1 MPSDLRIGQRG
12 IIKIF
17 IFCNFR
23 FERNIFTHR
32 IAAAIQKQRCEQS
45 AHSAVA
51 VVKRMN
57 TQEVVNENRNEN
69 ERIHVAFGNSTVELL
84 ANLVNGRRCFIGGKR
99 CENRVLF
106 SICVYAADI
115 VLHVLK
121 LTADTFTRM
130 TVKDFMQLQEIVGG
144 NGNIFITFVYDV
156 QNVPVTGNFFFVTCS
171 GRCLFGQKLFKP
183 CIGSADA
190 FDFVGSFGTLYLC
203 NLHELFKFLRLLPDI
218 QVLFAFHFVNSGNI
232 CNDFRIPL
240 LIFKGNVIKS
250 AHSVSPKT
258 ILFS

>member
-1 MPSDLRIGQRG
+1 MNKYITGLYFRLSQEDERAGESLSIDNQRQILRKYAEDHGFEIYGEYIDDGVSGTTFDRPEVQRLLDDAKAGVINTIIVKDLSRFGRNYIEVGQYLDYVFPAFG
-12 IIKIF
+12 IRF
-17 IFCNFR
+17 I
-23 FERNIFTHR
+23 
-32 IAAAIQKQRCEQS
+32 AIQDNVDS
-45 AHSAVA
+45 
-51 VVKRMN
+51 
-57 TQEVVNENRNEN
+57 ENRDSNAMEMMPIMN
-69 ERIHVAFGNSTVELL
+69 V
-84 ANLVNGRRCFIGGKR
+84 
-99 CENRVLF
+99 
-106 SICVYAADI
+106 
-115 VLHVLK
+115 
-121 LTADTFTRM
+121 
-130 TVKDFMQLQEIVGG
+130 FMQLQEIVGG